1 MKFSILIEQD
11 TGKELIDN
19 QYVSIRWEK
28 LLEIIDFFFRLLLPF
43 PILKVRFFRTL
54 CKIRSA
60 NSNCL
65 LIKRIFYS
73 FLRIHKYLYI
83 FLYIDYYI

>member
-28 LLEIIDFFFRLLLPF
+28 LLEIIDFFF
-43 PILKVRFFRTL
+43 
-54 CKIRSA
+54 
-60 NSNCL
+60 
-65 LIKRIFYS
+65 
-73 FLRIHKYLYI
+73 
-83 FLYIDYYI
+83 